1 MLSNIIFK
9 FVLKMKF
16 QTNPQLDLAFN
27 YVRDTNK
34 NVFLTGKAGTGKT
47 TFLHQLK
54 KDSLKRIVIVA
65 PTGVA
70 AINAGGVTIHS
81 FFQLPFGAWI
91 PGTTQQQRKF
101 NSEKLAVIRG
111 LDLLVIDE
119 ISMVRADMLDAIDTV
134 LRQYKDRTKPFGGVQ
149 LLMIGDLHQLPPI
162 VKDDEWELLRVHYK
176 TAYFFGSNALQ
187 QTNPVA
193 IELKHIYR
201 QADETFINLLN
212 KVRDNRIDAAVLE
225 ELNSRFIPD
234 FEPTD
239 EQPYIT
245 LSSHNASA
253 QAINVAKLAKLNE
266 TAYTFKATIENDFPS
281 FSFPT
286 DEVLEFKVGAQ
297 VMFVKNDTGFEK
309 LYYNGKIGTI
319 TRISNDIIFVKC
331 PNEVASIAVSAVTWQ
346 NLKYTLNEA
355 TKEMIEEEI
364 GSFTQMPLKL
374 AWAIT
379 IHKSQGLTFERAII
393 DANAAFAHG
402 QVYVALSRCKTFEG
416 IVLRSKIGNGSIRTD
431 GVVRNYS
438 EDMDKNPPTEAD
450 LLTSKIEFQ
459 RTLVRDLFDCNNLSY
474 LFKKANQ
481 TLLGNEHTINKA
493 AIDAFKMTYIHAEND
508 VFAVADKF
516 APQMEFYLFQETL
529 PETDDVL
536 QARLQ
541 KAGVYFESKIGTGLW
556 ENLNKINIESDNK
569 AVLEATKT
577 DLDALKKAVFI
588 KNASF
593 VAAQKGFS
601 TNTHLRAK
609 ADAEIDFAK
618 IQAANDKPKPA
629 PQGSMPHS
637 MLFNRLKKW
646 RDDMAAEK
654 GVEQYMILST
664 PSLYEIV
671 EKMPTTTK
679 ELEQIK
685 GFGKIKVRQ
694 YGVAIAD
701 IVQFYCEEYSVSKT
715 QMTFL
720 GNPKSTTTLARGDT
734 KRLSLDLFLAG
745 KTVLEIAAQRSFV
758 KDTIEGHLAHFVGTG
773 EIDILRVMPA
783 EKVERIAAFFVE
795 NPTLGSADAMTFFA
809 NAYSYNDFKMVKKH
823 LEL

>member
-1 MLSNIIFK
+1 
-9 FVLKMKF
+9 MKF

-54 KDSLKRIVIVA
+54 KNSLKRIVIVA

-101 NSEKLAVIRG
+101 NSEKLGVIRG

-162 VKDDEWELLRVHYK
+162 VKDDEWELLRAHYK
-176 TAYFFGSNALQ
+176 TAYFFGSTALQ

-212 KVRDNRIDAAVLE
+212 KVRDNRIDAGVLA

-234 FEPTD
+234 FEPT
-239 EQPYIT
+239 EAEPYIT

-253 QAINVAKLAKLNE
+253 QAINVGKLAKIN
-266 TAYTFKATIENDFPS
+266 TPASTFKALIEDDFPS

-319 TRISNDIIFVKC
+319 TRIANDIVFVKC
-331 PNEVASIAVSAVTWQ
+331 PNEVASIAVAAVTWQ

-355 TKEMIEEEI
+355 TKEVVEDII
-364 GSFTQMPLKL
+364 GSFTQIPLKL

-416 IVLRSKIGNGSIRTD
+416 IVLRSKIATTSIRTD

-438 EDMDKNPPTEAD
+438 EDMDRNPPTEAD

-459 RTLVRDLFDCNNLSY
+459 RTLIRDLFDCKNLSY

-493 AIDAFKMTYIHAEND
+493 AIDAFKMAYIHAENE
-508 VFAVADKF
+508 VFTVADKF

-529 PETDDVL
+529 PETDEVL

-541 KAGVYFESKIGTGLW
+541 KAGVYFEDKIGKSLW
-556 ENLNKINIESDNK
+556 ESLRNIVVESDNK
-569 AVLEATKT
+569 AVL
-577 DLDALKKAVFI
+577 
-588 KNASF
+588 
-593 VAAQKGFS
+593 
-601 TNTHLRAK
+601 
-609 ADAEIDFAK
+609 
-618 IQAANDKPKPA
+618 
-629 PQGSMPHS
+629 
-637 MLFNRLKKW
+637 
-646 RDDMAAEK
+646 
-654 GVEQYMILST
+654 
-664 PSLYEIV
+664 
-671 EKMPTTTK
+671 
-679 ELEQIK
+679 
-685 GFGKIKVRQ
+685 
-694 YGVAIAD
+694 
-701 IVQFYCEEYSVSKT
+701 
-715 QMTFL
+715 
-720 GNPKSTTTLARGDT
+720 
-734 KRLSLDLFLAG
+734 
-745 KTVLEIAAQRSFV
+745 
-758 KDTIEGHLAHFVGTG
+758 
-773 EIDILRVMPA
+773 
-783 EKVERIAAFFVE
+783 
-795 NPTLGSADAMTFFA
+795 
-809 NAYSYNDFKMVKKH
+809 
-823 LEL
+823 